1 MFFFSFWEWKSF
13 LALHSIL
20 CSTFAKRIQ
29 KKRSGPLSFI
39 PAVLKAQFR
48 LLRLLKSI
56 LHKKEWTAC
65 YSTIARIAIPII
77 ILLSIWKM
85 WILLGDGIYWS
96 LQEIVFCLPGKS
108 NLKWKIRA
116 QRSVEIW
123 PSFYHRGFWYDGV
136 CRGGGEGCPLA
147 CSPVLGSSPTAQQGN
162 LRETFSS
169 FIKTGRGV
177 LELTHLK
184 CALRHHWNFAKD
196 FYVATILL
204 IKSMRVLSVQE
215 LQDGT
220 PSHMLSKLFSLCWL
234 SQRIFSHENKIFCFL
249 WIHSNCEAGW
259 WGYFMFF
266 SHWQVAWGSWWNGL
280 NHILRLFLV
289 LMSFASHLK
298 P

>member
-1 MFFFSFWEWKSF
+1 MDNLLEQILPVFFFFLEWKSF

-123 PSFYHRGFWYDGV
+123 PSF
-136 CRGGGEGCPLA
+136 L
-147 CSPVLGSSPTAQQGN
+147 SSWILVWWCLQGW
-162 LRETFSS
+162 R
-169 FIKTGRGV
+169 RGV
-177 LELTHLK
+177 STSLQS
-184 CALRHHWNFAKD
+184 CAGFIS
-196 FYVATILL
+196 YCTIG
-204 IKSMRVLSVQE
+204 Q
-215 LQDGT
+215 
-220 PSHMLSKLFSLCWL
+220 SKRNL
-234 SQRIFSHENKIFCFL
+234 
-249 WIHSNCEAGW
+249 
-259 WGYFMFF
+259 
-266 SHWQVAWGSWWNGL
+266 
-280 NHILRLFLV
+280 LRLY
-289 LMSFASHLK
+289 
-298 P
+298 